1 MKEMKLQKIISK
13 LQNLHPKEIDLSL
26 NRIKNLCKK
35 LGNPQ
40 NNLKCISVVGTNGKF
55 STIQALFSI
64 LKESKINSNIYT
76 SPHIQKINERFVYNN
91 NKIDDKDLIDLLE
104 EVESINNGEEITY
117 FEILTAAYFYK
128 ASKFKNN
135 INLIES
141 GLFHRFDATN
151 ILKNNLASIITPI
164 GMDHLDWLP
173 RDERTIDKIIF
184 EKTSKLL
191 NSKIIISKQ
200 PDENVMNKIKKN
212 IEQNR
217 SKKIVFNESFSYNL
231 SENNFFYYEDSFGG
245 LKLPIPNLKGEFQ
258 LSNVATA
265 IATLR
270 HINELEVTNN
280 NIIKGIKKINIIAR
294 LQEIKNGNLK
304 NLVKKNKLY
313 LDGSHNPLGA
323 EVLVDFFEKEIS
335 NKHLIIGM
343 MLNKNHEEY
352 ISYFKNKV
360 KSITTIDIPNQK
372 NSIKGID
379 LKQKIKIIDKVSYAG
394 TIEKALKSLD
404 LKKNDI
410 IIITGSLYLAGEILN
425 QN

>member
-1 MKEMKLQKIISK
+1 MKLQKIISK

-40 NNLKCISVVGTNGKF
+40 KKLKCISVVGTNGKF

-64 LKESKINSNIYT
+64 LKETKIKSNIYT
-76 SPHIQKINERFVYNN
+76 SPHIQRINERFVYDNN
-91 NKIDDKDLIDLLE
+91 EIDDKDLTDLLE
-104 EVESINNGEEITY
+104 EVESINNGQEITY
-117 FEILTAAYFYK
+117 FEILTAAFFYK

-151 ILKNNLASIITPI
+151 ILEKNLSSIVTPI

-173 RDERTIDKIIF
+173 QDERTIDKIIF
-184 EKTSKLL
+184 EKTSKLP
-191 NSKIIISKQ
+191 NSQIVISKQ
-200 PDENVMNKIKKN
+200 PDKKIMNKIKKN
-212 IEQNR
+212 IVQNR
-217 SKKIVFNESFSYNL
+217 SKKIFFGKSFSYYPA
-231 SENNFFYYEDSFGG
+231 ENNFFYYEDNFGK
-245 LKLPIPNLKGEFQ
+245 LKLPMPNLKGEFQ
-258 LSNVATA
+258 LSNIASA

-270 HINELEVTNN
+270 NISELKVTNN

-294 LQEIKNGNLK
+294 LQEIKSGNIK

-323 EVLVDFFEKEIS
+323 EVLVNFLEKQIS

-360 KSITTIDIPNQK
+360 KSVTTIDIPNQK

-379 LKQKIKIIDKVSYAG
+379 LKEKIKIIDKVSYAV

-404 LKKNDI
+404 LKKDDI

-425 QN
+425 KN

>member
-1 MKEMKLQKIISK
+1 MKLQKIISK

-40 NNLKCISVVGTNGKF
+40 KKLKCISVVGTNGKF
-55 STIQALFSI
+55 STIQAVFSI
-64 LKESKINSNIYT
+64 LKETKIKSNIYT
-76 SPHIQKINERFVYNN
+76 SPHIQKINERFVYDNN
-91 NKIDDKDLIDLLE
+91 EIDDKDLTDLLE
-104 EVESINNGEEITY
+104 EVESINNGQEITY
-117 FEILTAAYFYK
+117 FEILTAAFFYK

-151 ILKNNLASIITPI
+151 ILEKNLSSIVTPI

-173 RDERTIDKIIF
+173 QDERTIDKIIF
-184 EKTSKLL
+184 EKTSKLP
-191 NSKIIISKQ
+191 NSQIVISKQ
-200 PDENVMNKIKKN
+200 PDKKIMNKIKKN
-212 IEQNR
+212 IVQNR
-217 SKKIVFNESFSYNL
+217 SKKIFFGKSFSYYPT
-231 SENNFFYYEDSFGG
+231 ENNFFYYEDNFGK
-245 LKLPIPNLKGEFQ
+245 LKLPMPNLKGEFQ
-258 LSNVATA
+258 LSNIASA

-270 HINELEVTNN
+270 NISELKVTNN

-294 LQEIKNGNLK
+294 LQEIKSGNIK

-323 EVLVDFFEKEIS
+323 EVLVNFLEKEIS

-360 KSITTIDIPNQK
+360 KSVTTIDIPNQK

-379 LKQKIKIIDKVSYAG
+379 LKEKIKIIDKVSYAV

-404 LKKNDI
+404 LKKDDI